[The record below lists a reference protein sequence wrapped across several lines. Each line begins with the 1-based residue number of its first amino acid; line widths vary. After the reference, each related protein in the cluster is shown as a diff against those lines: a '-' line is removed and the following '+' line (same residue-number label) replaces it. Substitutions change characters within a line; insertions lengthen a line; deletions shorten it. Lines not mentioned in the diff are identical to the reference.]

1 MAKKASRLFL
11 NFQPEKFLLQ
21 LSIDPDKMIF
31 DGHVVISG
39 KKTGS
44 PSKRLTFHQKD
55 LKITDAKISR
65 IDKSTNDNIEIARIN
80 LHKSF
85 EEVRLHTNE
94 ILYPGQYRIEITFSG
109 RVSDAMHGIYPCYY
123 DKRRQK
129 LIATQ
134 FESHYAREAF
144 PCIDEP
150 EAKAVFELTLET
162 PAGQTVLGNTPIK
175 NQKSKINKQITEF
188 EPSPKMSTYL
198 LAFAFGK
205 LKYKE
210 SKTNS
215 GIKVRA
221 YATPANYKLLDFALD
236 TAVRCVDF
244 FENYF
249 QTPYPLA
256 KLDFIGLPDFS
267 SGAMENWGLITFRE
281 SLFLVDEKSTSIET
295 KQLAALVIAH
305 EISHQWFGNL
315 VTMRWW
321 DDLWLNESFANLME
335 YVAVDRLFP
344 KWRIFEQFIN
354 GEMAAAFRRD
364 SLPHVQAIRTKVRH
378 PDELSTLFDP
388 AIVYAKGGCILH
400 MVRNLIG
407 DEAFRQGLKI
417 YFKKHKFNNTEA
429 SDLWQALSSATK
441 INVDS
446 FMEGWLH
453 QPGFPLVEVDYQPG
467 SMTFKATQQRL
478 VAGRRSSIDSTI
490 WQVPLALSAPDKR
503 LLSDKE
509 STFKLGES
517 LPTLIFNDEAQSY
530 YLPFYRN
537 QAHLQ
542 SIIQAVSK
550 KSLSIVNR
558 LQLVTAYNLLEKAL
572 IVQNADNL
580 ELLLAYQSEVEEP
593 VWNVMSAVLGDA
605 KRLIIGQKSDEQNLN
620 FYIAGLVDSLVKQL
634 GFEGRQ
640 PETAQTKRLRSLALS
655 LAASAEVADVLLEGH
670 KRFAAFQKPSDLA
683 ADIRDVVYYITAR
696 FGSSADFNKLV
707 KIYKALENA
716 DEKNEIA
723 GALSSTR
730 NDNQIKTLLSMM
742 TTDDVRRQDTTSW
755 FISLLSNYYAR
766 DLTWRWL
773 VDNWDFIEVNFAGDK
788 SYSTFPKYAAAVLS
802 RPNELV
808 NYKRFFEPKLK
819 VLALERAIS
828 LGIEE
833 IEARIAWRKYNE
845 ATTKKWLARFTEGPT
860 L

>member
-123 DKRRQK
+123 DKRRKK

-281 SLFLVDEKSTSIET
+281 SLFLVDEKSTAIET
-295 KQLAALVIAH
+295 KQTAALVIAH
-305 EISHQWFGNL
+305 EIAHQWFGNL

-335 YVAVDRLFP
+335 YIAVDGLFP
-344 KWRIFEQFIN
+344 KWRIFEHFVG
-354 GEMAAAFRRD
+354 GEMAAALRRD
-364 SLPHVQAIRTKVRH
+364 SLPNVQAVRTQVRH
-378 PDELSTLFDP
+378 PDELATLFDP
-388 AIVYAKGGCILH
+388 AIVYAKGGCLLY
-400 MVRNLIG
+400 MTRNLIG
-407 DEAFRQGLKI
+407 DESFRRGLKI
-417 YFKKHKFNNTEA
+417 YFQKHHYGSTEA
-429 SDLWQALSSATK
+429 NNLWQALSQTAK
-441 INVDS
+441 MDINNFVDN
-446 FMEGWLH
+446 WLNR
-453 QPGFPLVEVDYQPG
+453 PGFPVVEINYQPG
-467 SMTFKATQQRL
+467 ANKFSATQQRL
-478 VAGRRSSIDSTI
+478 VASKQTKASDTI
-490 WQVPLALSAPDKR
+490 WQIPLVPASGERLILKDKR
-503 LLSDKE
+503 AE
-509 STFKLGES
+509 FKLS
-517 LPTLIFNDEAQSY
+517 QNLAPLIFNDEAQSY
-530 YLPFYRN
+530 YQPWYRN
-537 QAHLQ
+537 RQHLD
-542 SIIQAVSK
+542 SIIEATGEQ
-550 KSLSIVNR
+550 SLSIVNR
-558 LQLVTAYNLLEKAL
+558 LQLINGYSLMEKAL
-572 IVQNADNL
+572 LVQNSDNL
-580 ELLLAYQSEVEEP
+580 QLLRAYKNEVEEP
-593 VWNVMSAVLGDA
+593 VWNAMAGVIGDA
-605 KRLIIGQKSDEQNLN
+605 KRLVIGQKRSEEHLN
-620 FYIAGLVDSLVKQL
+620 QF
-634 GFEGRQ
+634 
-640 PETAQTKRLRSLALS
+640 TAA
-655 LAASAEVADVLLEGH
+655 
-670 KRFAAFQKPSDLA
+670 
-683 ADIRDVVYYITAR
+683 
-696 FGSSADFNKLV
+696 
-707 KIYKALENA
+707 
-716 DEKNEIA
+716 
-723 GALSSTR
+723 
-730 NDNQIKTLLSMM
+730 
-742 TTDDVRRQDTTSW
+742 
-755 FISLLSNYYAR
+755 
-766 DLTWRWL
+766 
-773 VDNWDFIEVNFAGDK
+773 
-788 SYSTFPKYAAAVLS
+788 
-802 RPNELV
+802 
-808 NYKRFFEPKLK
+808 
-819 VLALERAIS
+819 
-828 LGIEE
+828 
-833 IEARIAWRKYNE
+833 
-845 ATTKKWLARFTEGPT
+845 
-860 L
+860 